1 MAEPLKVLN
10 LYAGVGGNRK
20 LWENVEVV
28 AVENDPKIAA
38 VYQKLYPQDDV
49 FVEDAHQF
57 LLEAHE
63 FFDFV
68 WSSPPCQSHSRMVK
82 AGRNRTPRYPD
93 MDMYEEI
100 IFLQH
105 FFKGGWIVENVKP
118 YYTELIKPTEVI
130 GRHWFWSSF
139 DFEVEDV
146 PRPTNFINSVK
157 DGLMEWLDIY
167 YEEKLYYG
175 TNKCLGQVLRN
186 CVHPKIG
193 NDILNSYRGN

>member
-1 MAEPLKVLN
+1 MLKVLN

-20 LWENVEVV
+20 LWEDVEVV
-28 AVENDPKIAA
+28 AVEHDPKIAA
-38 VYQKLYPQDDV
+38 VYQKLYPNDEV
-49 FVEDAHQF
+49 FVDDAHGF
-57 LLEAHE
+57 LLDTFE

-82 AGRNRTPRYPD
+82 AGRNRKPRYPE
-93 MDMYEEI
+93 MDMYQEI

-118 YYTELIKPTEVI
+118 YYKELIPPTKTV
-130 GRHWFWSSF
+130 GRHWFWANF
-139 DFEVEDV
+139 DFEAEDI

-193 NDILNSYRGN
+193 KAILDSYRKTA